1 MGATY
6 KFEGPKNRHTD
17 ATSQLVGLVAGD
29 VGVGGTVELTEA
41 EYASLSENFVFTP
54 VDGDGQEQAPVSPPV
69 VPDTGAR
76 VGDKSDQAKT

>member
-17 ATSQLVGLVAGD
+17 ATSQIVGLEAGD
-29 VGVGGTVELTEA
+29 VGVGGTVVLTDA
-41 EYASLSENFVFTP
+41 EYESLSQNFVFTP
-54 VDGDGQEQAPVSPPV
+54 VDSDGQEKAPAAPPA